1 MSFSGSLATKCVSLI
16 NEPCINKPTFSD
28 FNTVELNYYQFIVS
42 LNKCSGSCNTVDDL
56 FTKTCGSNKTRDLNV
71 KLFNMIA
78 TTNKP
83 KILLKH
89 VSVD

>member
-16 NEPCINKPTFSD
+16 NEPCINIPTFSD
-28 FNTVELNYYQFIVS
+28 FNTVELNYYQLIVC
-42 LNKCSGSCNTVDDL
+42 LDKCSGSCNTVDDL
-56 FTKTCGSNKTRDLNV
+56 FTKACVSNKTRALNV
-71 KLFNMIA
+71 KLSNMIP
-78 TTNKP
+78 TINKP